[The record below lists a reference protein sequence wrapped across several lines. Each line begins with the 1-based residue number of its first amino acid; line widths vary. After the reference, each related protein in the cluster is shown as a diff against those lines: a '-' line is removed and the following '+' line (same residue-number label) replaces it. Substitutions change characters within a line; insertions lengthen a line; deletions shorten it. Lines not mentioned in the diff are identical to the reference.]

1 MSFSNLPVTN
11 YKNLKE
17 VIYMT
22 AIFKMGIIKSSKN
35 KELYFW
41 TFILPI
47 IFIVL
52 FISIFT
58 SGTMADNKEEV
69 INKIVPGYTV
79 MFVFFIMISMCYS
92 FLEDGDKGMVARL
105 ASTPLSPYAYLMG
118 KWGVYIAIVL
128 IQISGLMLL
137 GNIVYKVPLS
147 HSIYLLTTAII
158 LSLPFTYSVLLLA
171 SRSY

>member
-22 AIFKMGIIKSSKN
+22 AIFKMGMIKSSKD
-35 KELYFW
+35 KGLYFW

-58 SGTMADNKEEV
+58 SVTMADNKEEV
-69 INKIVPGYTV
+69 INKIVPRYTRSEEHTSEHQSRCDIV
-79 MFVFFIMISMCYS
+79 V
-92 FLEDGDKGMVARL
+92 RL
-105 ASTPLSPYAYLMG
+105 WLREKQETDT
-118 KWGVYIAIVL
+118 
-128 IQISGLMLL
+128 
-137 GNIVYKVPLS
+137 N
-147 HSIYLLTTAII
+147 
-158 LSLPFTYSVLLLA
+158 
-171 SRSY
+171 